1 MTVFFSPH
9 IPFIALFFVF
19 VSVFAWAHWAKR
31 G

>member
-1 MTVFFSPH
+1 MSLFSPH
-9 IPFIALFFVF
+9 IPFIALFFIF

>member
-1 MTVFFSPH
+1 MSFFSPH
-9 IPFIALFFVF
+9 IPFIALFFIF

>member
-1 MTVFFSPH
+1 MNLFSLH
-9 IPFIALFFVF
+9 IPFIALFFIF